1 MMATIPGPRWFI
13 GAVSVVMLAACS
25 AGGAGGAPSPAGDN
39 SQATAASTAV
49 PTETPPES
57 SPAATSTEPSAS
69 SPATASPGSTS
80 SATGTAP
87 VDPGGGL
94 APAPTPDQVLAAVKA
109 SGVKLK
115 VEDGWNAEWDLPSR
129 QADWHPVGVM
139 LHHTG
144 TAVAGNAPSE
154 QFLLDFDQPLQL
166 TRYDG
171 LQGGTRGAN
180 FLVGRDGTVYFMRA
194 TRGPHAGTGDEL
206 RLGNDVIEADN
217 GNGRLYGIEIESAGT
232 SGEIHPN
239 ADFIDGFGEQQVT
252 ATAKLTAALL
262 TLIHRDVTHVI
273 DHKEYA
279 GSRKDDLVGNMV
291 ETFRQRTV
299 AYLPR

>member
-1 MMATIPGPRWFI
+1 MATIPGQRWFI
-13 GAVSVVMLAACS
+13 GTASVVMLAACS
-25 AGGAGGAPSPAGDN
+25 ASGAGGASSPVSDAPSPTTSN
-39 SQATAASTAV
+39 AV
-49 PTETPPES
+49 PTEVPSTES
-57 SPAATSTEPSAS
+57 SPATTSAEPSAS
-69 SPATASPGSTS
+69 SPAASAGSAS
-80 SATGTAP
+80 SATGAGP
-87 VDPGGGL
+87 VDSRGGL

-194 TRGPHAGTGDEL
+194 TRGPHAGTGDEM
-206 RLGNDVIEADN
+206 RLGDDVIEADN

-232 SGEIHPN
+232 SGEIHPT
-239 ADFIDGFGEQQVT
+239 ADFVDGFGEQQVT

-262 TLIHRDVTHVI
+262 TLIHRDVNHVI
-273 DHKEYA
+273 DHKAYA
-279 GSRKDDLVGNMV
+279 GGRKDDLVGDMV
-291 ETFRQRTV
+291 ETFRQRTA

>member
-1 MMATIPGPRWFI
+1 MTAWIARSAKWS
-13 GAVSVVMLAACS
+13 AVASAGLLLAACAGDPS
-25 AGGAGGAPSPAGDN
+25 AGPGGSQSPVA
-39 SQATAASTAV
+39 SASTFAG
-49 PTETPPES
+49 P
-57 SPAATSTEPSAS
+57 TEPSGAGEPSISSEPLS
-69 SPATASPGSTS
+69 SPGASISPEPSDSVPAASP
-80 SATGTAP
+80 SAVPSAVGNR
-87 VDPGGGL
+87 
-94 APAPTPDQVLAAVKA
+94 APTPEQVLAAVKA

-154 QFLLDFDQPLQL
+154 QFLLDFDQPLVL
-166 TRYDG
+166 ARYDG

-206 RLGNDVIEADN
+206 KLGSDVIEADN

-232 SGEIHPN
+232 SGEIHPD

-262 TLIHRDVTHVI
+262 TLIDRDIDHVI
-273 DHKEYA
+273 DHKAYA
-279 GSRKDDLVGNMV
+279 GARKDDLVGTMV
-291 ETFRQRTV
+291 ETFKARTEP
-299 AYLPR
+299 YLKQ